1 MERYSMFLDR
11 KNQYC
16 ENDYITKCNLQ
27 IQCNP
32 YQITNVIFTE
42 LEQKISQFIW
52 KRKRPWIA
60 KAVLRKKNGAGGIN
74 LPDFRLYCKVTVI
87 NTVWYKNSTGTKT
100 LLAQKQNYKPREQD
114 RRSRNKPMHLWVPF
128 FNRGKNIQWS
138 KDSLFNKWCLE
149 NWTAICKQ
157 MKL

>member
-1 MERYSMFLDR
+1 MFLDR

-16 ENDYITKCNLQ
+16 ENDYITKYNLQ

-52 KRKRPWIA
+52 KHKRPWIA
-60 KAVLRKKNGAGGIN
+60 KAVLRKKNGTGGIN

-87 NTVWYKNSTGTKT
+87 KTVWYKNSTGTKT
-100 LLAQKQNYKPREQD
+100 EL
-114 RRSRNKPMHLWVPF
+114 
-128 FNRGKNIQWS
+128 
-138 KDSLFNKWCLE
+138 
-149 NWTAICKQ
+149 
-157 MKL
+157 